1 MNKDYHIS
9 VLLKESVDGLNIK
22 PNGVY
27 ADLTFGGGGHSLEI
41 LSRLGEE
48 GRLLAFD
55 QDKDTFRNKIDD
67 ARFELIY
74 GNFAYLKN
82 YLKYYKVPLVDGVL
96 ADLGVS
102 SHHFN
107 EEDRGFSFRYDAALD
122 MRMNQEGTLSAKD
135 VVNGYTEQQLLEV
148 FWQYGEVKNARK
160 LVGAIIQSRA
170 NRTIN
175 TTLELC
181 DAIVSCAKKHKEHKY
196 FAQVFQAIRIE
207 VNQELEVLKKM
218 LLQTEKVIKPGGRLV
233 VLTYHSLEDRL
244 VKNYIKK
251 GKFSGEIEKD
261 FYGHFQRPFKEINR
275 KVIIPNEKEIEENV
289 RSRSAK
295 LRIAERTTD

>member
-22 PNGVY
+22 PNGIY
-27 ADLTFGGGGHSLEI
+27 ADLTFGGGGHSSEI
-41 LSRLGEE
+41 LSRLGED

-55 QDKDTFRNKIDD
+55 QDKDTFKNKIED

-74 GNFAYLKN
+74 GNFNYLKN
-82 YLKYYKVPLVDGVL
+82 YLKYHKAPLVDGVL

-107 EEDRGFSFRYDAALD
+107 EEDRGFSFRYDAPLD

-135 VVNGYTEQQLLEV
+135 VVNEYTKAQLLDV

-160 LVGAIIQSRA
+160 LVDAIIQFRT
-170 NRTIN
+170 NKTIN
-175 TTLELC
+175 TTIEFTE
-181 DAIVSCAKKHKEHKY
+181 AIVSCAKKHKEHKY

-207 VNQELEVLKKM
+207 VNQELEVLKNM

-261 FYGHFQRPFKEINR
+261 FYGNFQRPFKEINR
-275 KVIIPNEKEIEENV
+275 KVIIPNDKEIEENV

-295 LRIAERTTD
+295 LRIAERISE

>member
-9 VLLKESVDGLNIK
+9 VMLNSSVDGLDIK
-22 PNGVY
+22 PNGTYV
-27 ADLTFGGGGHSLEI
+27 DLTFGGGGHSQEI
-41 LSRLGEE
+41 LNRLGDE

-55 QDKDTFRNKIDD
+55 QDKDTFKNKIPDS
-67 ARFELIY
+67 RFELIY
-74 GNFAYLKN
+74 GNFNYLKN
-82 YLKYYKVPLVDGVL
+82 YLKYHKAPLVDGVL

-107 EEDRGFSFRYDAALD
+107 EEDRGFSFRYDAPLD
-122 MRMNQEGTLSAKD
+122 MRMNQNGDLSAKV
-135 VVNGYTEQQLLEV
+135 VVNEYTEQQLLEV

-160 LVGAIIQSRA
+160 LVDTIIRA
-170 NRTIN
+170 RSEKKIN
-175 TTLELC
+175 TTLEL
-181 DAIVSCAKKHKEHKY
+181 ANTIESCARKHKEHKY

-207 VNQELEVLKKM
+207 VNQELEVLKNM
-218 LLQTEKVIKPGGRLV
+218 LLQTAKVIKPGGRLV

-251 GKFSGEIEKD
+251 GKFSGEVEKD
-261 FYGHFQRPFKEINR
+261 FYGNFKRPFVEVNR
-275 KVIIPNEKEIEENV
+275 KVIVPGLQELEENI

-295 LRIAERTTD
+295 LRIAERTKD

>member
-41 LSRLGEE
+41 LSRLGED

-74 GNFAYLKN
+74 GNFSYLKN
-82 YLKYYKVPLVDGVL
+82 YLKYYKAPLVDGVL

-122 MRMNQEGTLSAKD
+122 MRMNQEGTLSAKH
-135 VVNGYTEQQLLEV
+135 VVNEYTEQQLLEV

-160 LVGAIIQSRA
+160 LVGAIIQSRT
-170 NRTIN
+170 NKTIN

-275 KVIIPNEKEIEENV
+275 KVIIPNDKEIEENV

>member
-27 ADLTFGGGGHSLEI
+27 ADLTFGGGGHSLEV

-82 YLKYYKVPLVDGVL
+82 YLKYYKAPLVDGVL

-170 NRTIN
+170 NKTIN

>member
-1 MNKDYHIS
+1 MEYHNP
-9 VLLKESVDGLNIK
+9 VLLKESVDGLNIQ
-22 PNGVY
+22 PNGIIV
-27 ADLTFGGGGHSLEI
+27 DLTFGGGGHSSEI
-41 LSRLGEE
+41 LKRLGND

-82 YLKYYKVPLVDGVL
+82 YIKYYKAPLVDGVL

-122 MRMNQEGTLSAKD
+122 MRMNQEGTLSAKG

-170 NRTIN
+170 NKTIN

>member
-9 VLLKESVDGLNIK
+9 VMLNSSVDGLGIK
-22 PNGVY
+22 PDGIYV
-27 ADLTFGGGGHSLEI
+27 DLTFGGGGHSQEI
-41 LSRLGEE
+41 LNRLGDK

-55 QDKDTFRNKIDD
+55 QDKDTFKNKIQDS
-67 ARFELIY
+67 RFELVY
-74 GNFAYLKN
+74 GNFNFLKN
-82 YLKYYKVPLVDGVL
+82 YLKYHKAPLVDGIL

-107 EEDRGFSFRYDAALD
+107 EEDRGFSFRYDAPLD
-122 MRMNQEGTLSAKD
+122 MRMNQNGELSAKV
-135 VVNGYTEQQLLEV
+135 VVNEYTEAQLLDV

-160 LVGAIIQSRA
+160 LVDTIIRSR
-170 NRTIN
+170 TEKKIN
-175 TTLELC
+175 TTLELTKV
-181 DAIVSCAKKHKEHKY
+181 IESCARKHKEHKY

-207 VNQELEVLKKM
+207 VNQELEVLKNM

-251 GKFSGEIEKD
+251 GKFSGDVEKD
-261 FYGHFQRPFKEINR
+261 FYGNFKRPFIEINR
-275 KVIIPNEKEIEENV
+275 KVIVPTEQELEENV

-295 LRIAERTTD
+295 LRIAERVEG